1 MTKTRGFTLIEL
13 LVVIAIIGI
22 LASLLLPALNK
33 TRELSKNISCLN
45 NVRTIGFSY
54 LSYAGDYKGYIFYWG
69 AYSHNPSAMGVQVG
83 NGEGSTIPSWMTSN
97 YMTIRYQ
104 NSASVVHPSWRCP
117 LSYQTTIPKI
127 YTYAANAENTGNAT
141 TPAKSFFSAKS
152 PSKMMLVTEGYDTAT
167 VSRSSRMISGM
178 MFPHGNRELAK
189 FKQTSGHAS
198 WFAGGEK
205 NGTSVFFVD
214 GHAELKQALKI
225 PSYWAW
231 NTTFFSFNTFFWNG
245 ENNAASPANSDM

>member
-1 MTKTRGFTLIEL
+1 MTKARIFTLIEL

-45 NVRTIGFSY
+45 NVRTIGFAY
-54 LSYAGDYKGYIFYWG
+54 LGYAGDYKGYVFYWG

-83 NGEGSTIPSWMTSN
+83 NGEGSAIPSWMTSN
-97 YMTIRYQ
+97 YMAIRYL
-104 NSASVVHPSWRCP
+104 NSATGIVHPSWRCP
-117 LSYQTTIPKI
+117 LSYQTAIPKT
-127 YTYAANAENTGNAT
+127 YTYAVNAENTTAS
-141 TPAKSFFSAKS
+141 AKSFFSAKS
-152 PSKMMLVTEGYDTAT
+152 PSKMMLVAEGYDTAT
-167 VSRSSRMISGM
+167 LSRSSRMISGM

-189 FKQTSGHAS
+189 LKQTTGHVS

-205 NGTSVFFVD
+205 NGTSIFFVD
-214 GHAELKQALKI
+214 GHAELRQALKI

-231 NTTFFSFNTFFWNG
+231 NMTFFSVNTFFWNG
-245 ENNAASPANSDM
+245 ENNVASPANSDM